1 MMNDNERKDAEI
13 RSIMRL
19 TLGTEEKNPKKSEKP
34 IKEKKTEEPKE
45 EKTEEKKTEKKA
57 KK

>member
-19 TLGTEEKNPKKSEKP
+19 TLGTEEKKTKKSEKP
-34 IKEKKTEEPKE
+34 IEG
-45 EKTEEKKTEKKA
+45 EKTEEKKPEKKETKKA

>member
-1 MMNDNERKDAEI
+1 MNDNERKDAEI

>member
-19 TLGTEEKNPKKSEKP
+19 TLGTEEKKPKKSEKP
-34 IKEKKTEEPKE
+34 AKE
-45 EKTEEKKTEKKA
+45 EKSEEKKTEKKA

>member
-19 TLGTEEKNPKKSEKP
+19 TLGTEEKNPAKAEKSA
-34 IKEKKTEEPKE
+34 KE
-45 EKTEEKKTEKKA
+45 EKTEELKAEKKEIKKA